1 MLATKGYG
9 LSVDDIDWSSPADME
24 PYLRAYKV
32 QKNEQDLLQWQM
44 GQYMAAAVSCVF
56 PKGKYPKKPMFQVEE
71 SIKKNGNTLSLGS
84 KIYYTVSPCRESE
97 LRDILDKKM
106 KLVMTQHK

>member
-71 SIKKNGNTLSLGS
+71 SIKKNGNM
-84 KIYYTVSPCRESE
+84 ESQE
-97 LRDILDKKM
+97 EIAVFEM
-106 KLVMTQHK
+106 KLRTKALKMQGLPESPE

>member
-56 PKGKYPKKPMFQVEE
+56 PKGKYPKKPMFQVEDNF
-71 SIKKNGNTLSLGS
+71 KKNGNKES
-84 KIYYTVSPCRESE
+84 KEEIAVFEMKQRIKALRMQGLPESPE
-97 LRDILDKKM
+97 
-106 KLVMTQHK
+106 